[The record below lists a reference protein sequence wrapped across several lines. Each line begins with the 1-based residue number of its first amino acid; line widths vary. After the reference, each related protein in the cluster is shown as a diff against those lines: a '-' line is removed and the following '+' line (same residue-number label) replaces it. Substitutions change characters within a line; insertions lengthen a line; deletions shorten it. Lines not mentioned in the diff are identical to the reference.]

1 LSTLLRPRV
10 GACLARRIESMV
22 RTFEITDG
30 RARETDPA
38 ATLTEASSHL
48 PEGVYTTLRTYG
60 RDRVLRFHDHVR
72 RLEDSA
78 ALQGRP
84 ARLDEGAL
92 RSGLA
97 GAVAAAG
104 HPESRLRVT
113 WAAGRL
119 FAAVEPF
126 TPLPTALYE
135 SGVACATLPVRRDNP
150 HAKDTRFLETA
161 RAAYGSLPEGVHE
174 GLLLGEDGAVLEGL
188 SSNFFAV
195 HAGLLRTEAERVLPG
210 VTRSVVLEVTR
221 GVLAL
226 LATPVDVA
234 QLGEISESFI
244 TSASRGILP
253 VVQVDQVTI
262 GPGRPG
268 AITRQLRARFEGLV
282 QCEAKPLLGGQDR
295 AGPKS

>member
-1 LSTLLRPRV
+1 
-10 GACLARRIESMV
+10 MV

-30 RARETDPA
+30 RVCETEPTA
-38 ATLTEASSHL
+38 SLTDASSHL
-48 PEGVYTTLRTYG
+48 PEGVYTTLRTYR
-60 RDRVLRFHDHVR
+60 RDRVLRLHDHVR

-84 ARLDEGAL
+84 ARLDGGLL

-97 GAVAAAG
+97 GVVATAG

-135 SGVACATLPVRRDNP
+135 TGVACATLPVRRDNP

-161 RAAYGSLPEGVHE
+161 RAAYGALPEGVHE
-174 GLLLGEDGAVLEGL
+174 GLLVGEDGAVLEGL

-210 VTRSVVLEVTR
+210 LTRSVVLEVAQ
-221 GVLAL
+221 GVVPL
-226 LATPVDVA
+226 LATAVGVA
-234 QLGEISESFI
+234 QLGEASEAFV

-253 VVQVDQVTI
+253 VVRVDEVTI
-262 GPGRPG
+262 GSGRPG
-268 AITRQLRARFEGLV
+268 GMTRELRARFEELV
-282 QCEAKPLLGGQDR
+282 HREAEPILG
-295 AGPKS
+295 